1 MLQNPK
7 IQLEGTAI
15 ISNCEALRHACLTF
29 QDNAGRTYVI
39 SGDPVEFRPLS
50 TPVGGPI
57 VVDRSMLLEPSE
69 EMRGRDDTSIQKRGA
84 VERVLENQD
93 PTEVWGGYKGEN
105 YTSSSGRLIVSIE
118 PG

>member
-1 MLQNPK
+1 MLLNPK
-7 IQLEGTAI
+7 IQLEGKVV

-29 QDNAGRTYVI
+29 QDNAGRIHAI
-39 SGDPVEFRPLS
+39 SGDPEGGRPLS

>member
-1 MLQNPK
+1 MLLNPK
-7 IQLEGTAI
+7 IQLEGKVV

-29 QDNAGRTYVI
+29 QDNAGRIHAI
-39 SGDPVEFRPLS
+39 SGDPVGFRPRS
-50 TPVGGPI
+50 TPVGGLI
-57 VVDRSMLLEPSE
+57 VVERSMLLERSE
-69 EMRGRDDTSIQKRGA
+69 DMKGRDDTSIQKRGA

-118 PG
+118 PR